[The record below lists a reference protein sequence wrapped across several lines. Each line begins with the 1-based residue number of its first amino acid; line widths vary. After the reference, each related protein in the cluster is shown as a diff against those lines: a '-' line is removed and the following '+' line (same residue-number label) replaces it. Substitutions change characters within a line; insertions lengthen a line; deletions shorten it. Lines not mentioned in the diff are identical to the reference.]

1 MTCENNDSLCTS
13 NQAEEEG
20 DLGGETGEVHK
31 NMSLNLEPDSLLS
44 AQEESLV
51 YMFRHR
57 KNSGEHVP
65 GVLSLLP
72 HY

>member
-1 MTCENNDSLCTS
+1 MTGENNDSLCTS
-13 NQAEEEG
+13 NQAEEGG
-20 DLGGETGEVHK
+20 DLRGETGEVHK
-31 NMSLNLEPDSLLS
+31 NMSLNLEPHSLLS

-51 YMFRHR
+51 SMFRHR

-72 HY
+72 YY